1 MKVLSKSRFK
11 LALQCPNKLYFTSKK
26 NFVNAKNDDP
36 FLAALAKGGFQVEEL
51 AKLHYTGGVEITG
64 PLHEYQQRA
73 LETAELLK
81 QNQII
86 IYEAAF
92 LFNNWFV
99 RTDILIKDGNHIK
112 IVEVKAKGYHPAK
125 TKFVTG
131 KKADKLNS
139 KLKPYIL
146 DLAFQTFVTR
156 QCLPHCMVD
165 AAFMMADQSKQA
177 SIDGLNQL
185 FRISDA
191 NSRVERNTLVSHLS
205 QVGAPVLSEIP
216 MTELINAII
225 AGQFG
230 CHENLDFL
238 QTVNY
243 FTQLYVNDQYA
254 NTPVAYSKCRKCEFR
269 KEKQSDLGLSGIEHC
284 FGQQQVCAP
293 SDLYV
298 PNIFD
303 VWKLG
308 AEGHQ
313 LLAARKVRLNQLVDS
328 DIKVEEHGDKLSPS
342 ARKWKQIS
350 KTQLGDDFPY
360 VMENSLRA
368 TMGNWNFPYH
378 FIDFE
383 TSAVALPF
391 MSGMRPYEQVAFQ
404 YSHHVMHADGRIEHV
419 GQLLVDTPGRFP
431 NFEFVRNLKK
441 ELERDQGTIF
451 RYSHHENTI
460 LLAITKQLEQSQ
472 EKDRAELITFIRSI
486 TKSAKESTS
495 PYVGERCMVDL
506 CEVVVHFY
514 YHPAMKGSNSIK
526 SVLPAILNSSRF
538 LQAKYSQSIGTLNIS
553 SLNFGTEH
561 VWGAK
566 DAEGKIDP
574 YHALPSI
581 FEGWEEDDLDDN
593 LSDMDEVSNGGAA
606 LTAYSKLQFTDM
618 QPQERQALKEALLKY
633 CELDTLAM
641 VMLVEEFQQC
651 VKQ

>member
-11 LALQCPNKLYFTSKK
+11 LGLQCPNKLFFTSKK
-26 NFVNAKNDDP
+26 NFINAKNDDP

-51 AKLHYTGGVEITG
+51 AKLHYPGGVEITG
-64 PLHEYQQRA
+64 PLQEYQQRA
-73 LETAELLK
+73 METAELLK
-81 QNQII
+81 QNQVI

-92 LFNNWFV
+92 LYNNWFV

-112 IVEVKAKGYHPAK
+112 IVEVKAKGYHPTK

-131 KKADKLNS
+131 KKADKLDS

-146 DLAFQTFVTR
+146 DLAFQTFVVR
-156 QCLPHCMVD
+156 QCLPHCFVD

-185 FRISDA
+185 FRISDT
-191 NSRVERNTLVSHLS
+191 NSRVERDARVSQLS
-205 QVGAPVLSEIP
+205 QTGAPVLSELP
-216 MTELINAII
+216 MTDLINAII
-225 AGQFG
+225 AGQFV
-230 CHENLDFL
+230 CHENFDFQ

-254 NTPVAYSKCRKCEFR
+254 NTHVAYSKCRKCEFK
-269 KEKQSDLGLSGIEHC
+269 KEKQSDLGLSGVEHC
-284 FGQQQVCAP
+284 LGQQQVCAP

-308 AEGHQ
+308 VEGQ
-313 LLAARKVRLNQLVDS
+313 KLLATRKVQLNQVVEA
-328 DIKVEEHGDKLSPS
+328 DIKVSEQRDKLSSS
-342 ARKWKQIS
+342 ARKWIQIS
-350 KTQLGDDFPY
+350 KSQLGDDTPY
-360 VMENSLRA
+360 IMAEPLRA
-368 TMGNWNFPYH
+368 TIANWNFPYH

-404 YSHHVMHADGRIEHV
+404 YSHHVMHSDGRIEHA
-419 GQLLVDTPGRFP
+419 GQLLVDTPGKFP
-431 NFEFVRNLKK
+431 NFDFVRKLKQ
-441 ELERDQGTIF
+441 ELEIDQGTIF
-451 RYSHHENTI
+451 RYSHHENSI
-460 LLAITKQLEQSQ
+460 LVAIAKQLERSQ
-472 EKDRAELITFIRSI
+472 EKDRAELIAFIQSI
-486 TKSAKESTS
+486 TKSTKDSATA
-495 PYVGERCMVDL
+495 YLGERCMVDL
-506 CEVVVHFY
+506 CEVVVHYF

-538 LQAKYSQSIGTLNIS
+538 LQAKYSQSIGSLQIN
-553 SLNFGTEH
+553 SLNFGPEH
-561 VWGAK
+561 MWGAK
-566 DAEGKIDP
+566 DADGKIDP
-574 YHALPSI
+574 YHALPPI
-581 FEGWEEDDLDDN
+581 FEGWEEDEMEDN

-606 LTAYSKLQFTDM
+606 LTAYSKLQFSDM

-641 VMLVEEFQQC
+641 VMLVEELRQRIN
-651 VKQ
+651 